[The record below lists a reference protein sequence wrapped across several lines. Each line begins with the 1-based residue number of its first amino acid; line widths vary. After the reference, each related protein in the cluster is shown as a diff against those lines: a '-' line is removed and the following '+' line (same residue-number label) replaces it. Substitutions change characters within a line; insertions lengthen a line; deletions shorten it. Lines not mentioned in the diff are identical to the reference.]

1 MNAVPEP
8 VTVSIL
14 DREYQVACPP
24 DERAGLIAAA
34 AYLDGKM
41 REVRSGARSATLDR
55 IAVMSALNIAHELLE
70 SKRDSAQLDSTV
82 GDQLGQLR
90 GRLESALGHLLPR

>member
-14 DREYQVACPP
+14 EREYQVACPP

-41 REVRSGARSATLDR
+41 REVRQGARSAPLDR

-70 SKRDSAQLDSTV
+70 SKRDAAQLDSTV
-82 GDQLGQLR
+82 GDQLGALR
-90 GRLESALGHLLPR
+90 GRLESALGLLVPR